1 MVKAN
6 WWRPLPALV
15 LLSLAVVLSSSA
27 GTPNELPGVA
37 LGWPLLLH
45 LERAV
50 VLVAGLGLVVLVGAR
65 ATMGR
70 FPFRLGQIEYAME
83 RMTTEFGTAAQA
95 DRQRLDEL
103 EVIVAALSA
112 ERTMGTADMMGG
124 P

>member
-6 WWRPLPALV
+6 WWRPLPALA
-15 LLSLAVVLSSSA
+15 LLSATVALSASA
-27 GTPNELPGVA
+27 GTPVELPGVA

-70 FPFRLGQIEYAME
+70 FPVRLGQIEYAVGRAVAEFDE
-83 RMTTEFGTAAQA
+83 RDDVEKE
-95 DRQRLDEL
+95 RL
-103 EVIVAALSA
+103 AALEA
-112 ERTMGTADMMGG
+112 AVAVMLKEPRGG
-124 P
+124 QRI